1 MHAVSSPNSSHSQRE
16 LILCN
21 VWPRQLLYVYYLNI
35 LVIIRH
41 YMYMYIAIF
50 IGHYRICR
58 SAASASVTYG
68 CSRLYCISSAI
79 ARSARS
85 VWHTGKV
92 AEHLSDTLYKQLV
105 CRHPDVNT
113 RANYRR
119 NRKPLIGDKWIWVLP
134 SDESFQSLL
143 SRDVTEDQC
152 CMGWEGERIWNNRW
166 MLAAHICF
174 HCLTP

>member
-1 MHAVSSPNSSHSQRE
+1 
-16 LILCN
+16 
-21 VWPRQLLYVYYLNI
+21 
-35 LVIIRH
+35 
-41 YMYMYIAIF
+41 MYIAIF

-68 CSRLYCISSAI
+68 CSRLYCISSTI

-119 NRKPLIGDKWIWVLP
+119 NRKPLIGDKWIWVVP
-134 SDESFQSLL
+134 SDEALKAYWVQMWLKISVVEGKRENLGWLVIVSYTYMFSLF
-143 SRDVTEDQC
+143 DT
-152 CMGWEGERIWNNRW
+152 
-166 MLAAHICF
+166 
-174 HCLTP
+174 LTTHYISHFYKF